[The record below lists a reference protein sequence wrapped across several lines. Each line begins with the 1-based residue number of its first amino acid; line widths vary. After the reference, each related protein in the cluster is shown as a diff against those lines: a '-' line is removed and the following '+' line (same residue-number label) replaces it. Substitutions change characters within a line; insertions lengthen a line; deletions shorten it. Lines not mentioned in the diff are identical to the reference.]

1 VTHRHQY
8 LWIDLETTGLV
19 PGAGRIL
26 EWAAVLAEDDRGG
39 SFTPVQQYSA
49 AVHYEPAEY
58 LPGMSVF
65 VRRMHTANGLL
76 ADVAASTTTLAES
89 EAFLCALLDD
99 LGVPQGGVSIAGASV
114 HFDLAWI
121 GCWMPELRK
130 RLSHRV
136 FDVST
141 LTRCVRTY
149 GPGIELAPRER
160 HRALPDILATLE
172 DARRCIATMGEDGWA
187 R

>member
-1 VTHRHQY
+1 MSTERPQHQF

-39 SFTPVQQYSA
+39 SFAPVHQYSS

-58 LPGMSVF
+58 LPGMSDR
-65 VRRMHTANGLL
+65 VRDMHTANGLL
-76 ADVAASTTTLAES
+76 ADVAASNTTLTES
-89 EAFLCALLDD
+89 EAFLCELLDD
-99 LGVPQGGVSIAGASV
+99 LGAPQGGVSVAGASV

-121 GCWMPELRK
+121 GCWMPKLRK

-136 FDVST
+136 FDVTT
-141 LTRCVRTY
+141 LTRCVRIY
-149 GPGIELAPRER
+149 GPDIERAPRES

-172 DARRCIATMGEDGWA
+172 DARRCIAAMGWA
-187 R
+187 